1 VANAGK
7 DTTVAPPASLV
18 VLNGSASSDSG
29 ATITSYRW
37 TLVSGSTGVVLTTPN
52 AAVTSVIGL
61 TTGTYV
67 FQLTVKDDQGD
78 SSSANVKVSVVNN
91 QRQSATDR
99 IFIYPNP
106 AHDIANLQINSHV
119 SGTAVMKI
127 HSLRGN
133 VVREQE
139 ITLQEG
145 LTTIQVNVSGLASGV
160 YFVNIIAGNA
170 VLRGTIIKQ

>member
-1 VANAGK
+1 
-7 DTTVAPPASLV
+7 
-18 VLNGSASSDSG
+18 
-29 ATITSYRW
+29 
-37 TLVSGSTGVVLTTPN
+37 
-52 AAVTSVIGL
+52 
-61 TTGTYV
+61 
-67 FQLTVKDDQGD
+67 
-78 SSSANVKVSVVNN
+78 
-91 QRQSATDR
+91 
-99 IFIYPNP
+99 
-106 AHDIANLQINSHV
+106 
-119 SGTAVMKI
+119 MKI